1 MKDINAIEKAL
12 KKKIELEIKEVVSEI
27 IEDEFEKALI
37 EGRLVVAINELFEA
51 VQDVLIQ
58 DIQEHMVGNGLMP
71 ENVFKDE
78 DASLELDRRF
88 DIIYKGIIKKL

>member
-1 MKDINAIEKAL
+1 MKDINA
-12 KKKIELEIKEVVSEI
+12 

>member
-58 DIQEHMVGNGLMP
+58 DIQEHMVNNGLMP
-71 ENVFKDE
+71 KDVFYDE

>member
-1 MKDINAIEKAL
+1 M
-12 KKKIELEIKEVVSEI
+12 

-37 EGRLVVAINELFEA
+37 EGRLVTAINELFEA
-51 VQDVLIQ
+51 IQDVLIQ

-71 ENVFKDE
+71 EKVFEDE

>member
-1 MKDINAIEKAL
+1 MKDINA
-12 KKKIELEIKEVVSEI
+12 

-71 ENVFKDE
+71 ENVFEDE